1 MGVMVEEHLA
11 EVTSMS
17 KIELEEHLASQRD
30 MPPKIVPSSQ
40 ASVDCVAELLRNHR
54 RKDDGI
60 CQYRTSTRRR
70 TT

>member
-1 MGVMVEEHLA
+1 MVEEHLA

-17 KIELEEHLASQRD
+17 KIELEEHLAPQRD

-40 ASVDCVAELLRNHR
+40 ASVDCVTEFLQNYK
-54 RKDDGI
+54 RKDEGAR
-60 CQYRTSTRRR
+60 QYWTPTRRR